1 MAAVAAKCDPLDSRF
16 CLRRVP
22 LSGQVS
28 RAPGWSSGDMLAACS
43 ACSSG
48 TPAGPV
54 LTLGWPSR
62 AFCECSVAEG
72 RQSGLL
78 CTFARVPR
86 GRALQRQVQLIPL
99 VDEAECAGACSWK
112 YTVAGTNETKV
123 FNGTCDNPS
132 APPRRPHVPAL
143 HATRC
148 RPCAG
153 RHAPRARPAHPW
165 TTLPGRVSD
174 LAGSWQVR
182 HGSASGAPARR
193 RPADGALVL
202 RGPRQLPQPAL
213 RGLDRRHIR
222 RVRRHEGHHHV

>member
-1 MAAVAAKCDPLDSRF
+1 MQALCSVSWKCVVMAAVAAKCDPLDSRF

-78 CTFARVPR
+78 CTFARVAR

-132 APPRRPHVPAL
+132 APPRRPHA
-143 HATRC
+143 C
-148 RPCAG
+148 RPCTQPGAG
-153 RHAPRARPAHPW
+153 PVLAAMRPALVPP
-165 TTLPGRVSD
+165 TPG
-174 LAGSWQVR
+174 
-182 HGSASGAPARR
+182 
-193 RPADGALVL
+193 
-202 RGPRQLPQPAL
+202 QLCQ
-213 RGLDRRHIR
+213 G
-222 RVRRHEGHHHV
+222 V